1 MIKTLMDIFKLP
13 SPEVMM
19 RRELIDAKREL
30 LAAQTAREYASA
42 MVEYNLQRIARLES
56 DNAYIDD
63 AKMFGGSD

>member
-1 MIKTLMDIFKLP
+1 
-13 SPEVMM
+13 M